1 MNCGNCG
8 KPLEPGNGTC
18 PNCGALNLG
27 FQEPVNTNMNDSSAV
42 DLGLPD
48 DVEELV
54 DDNSEKVE
62 EAEKIEN
69 VAATSEDIYGEDV
82 NEKEKQKEIQPE
94 SIIIDIPTVTSPA
107 EPVSNVTGINEID
120 NSQTT
125 IGEVN
130 SDSSESDG
138 IEPRS
143 KLSKTFIKLKRT
155 KTLPTKFSIL
165 LIIIFMTIGIITG
178 KLVFSKNVCS
188 VPVQTSI
195 GKSSNSIKSNGKKNE
210 TRIGSFIYKIP
221 DDSLYDR
228 RENGLYIYAKDDS
241 WRVYINEKAGSYHDI
256 ANSQKS
262 ILETV
267 KLQGF
272 DVSDVVE
279 KNIED
284 KLFILIKNT
293 KVTQNRLTA
302 YTDAGNDK
310 LFYIEIITSNND
322 FSEEVLAKVANIL
335 KDCESV
341 ETAESKM
348 ELIPVSDFSDVVIKA
363 SQEYTQVKQ
372 AEDESNKLTQ
382 NN

>member
-42 DLGLPD
+42 NLGLPD

-54 DDNSEKVE
+54 DDKVEEIKEVEKVE
-62 EAEKIEN
+62 DTDE
-69 VAATSEDIYGEDV
+69 VYGEDV
-82 NEKEKQKEIQPE
+82 NAKEVQNEVEPE
-94 SIIIDIPTVTSPA
+94 SINIDIPTVSAPT
-107 EPVSNVTGINEID
+107 EPVGNITGINEVN
-120 NSQTT
+120 NSETT
-125 IGEVN
+125 IGEIN
-130 SDSSESDG
+130 SDNGESDG

-143 KLSKTFIKLKRT
+143 KLSKTILKITRT
-155 KTLPTKFSIL
+155 KTLPTKLSVL
-165 LIIIFMTIGIITG
+165 LIIIFMIIGIITG
-178 KLVFSKNVCS
+178 KLVFSKNVCT
-188 VPVQTSI
+188 VPVQSSI

-210 TRIGSFIYKIP
+210 TRIGSFVYKIP

-284 KLFILIKNT
+284 KLFVLIKNT

-302 YTDAGNDK
+302 FTDAGNDK

-322 FSEEVLAKVANIL
+322 FSEDVLAKVANIL

-341 ETAESKM
+341 ETPETKM
-348 ELIPVSDFSDVVIKA
+348 ETISVSDFSDVVIKA

-372 AEDESNKLTQ
+372 AEDENNKVPT